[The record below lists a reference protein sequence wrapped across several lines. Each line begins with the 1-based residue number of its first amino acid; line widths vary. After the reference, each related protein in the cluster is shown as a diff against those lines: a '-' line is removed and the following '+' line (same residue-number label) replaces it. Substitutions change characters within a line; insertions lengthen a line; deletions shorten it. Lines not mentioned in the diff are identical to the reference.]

1 MRGTPTPCVL
11 RSRGGAG
18 VELIQYWRLIVQN
31 RILII
36 ASIILGVLVSMII
49 TFVTTPTY
57 QSQAELFV
65 STPASALDI
74 SAMQQGSSFSQQRV
88 KSYAQIIDSPLTL
101 GPVIEQLELKIT
113 PTQLARQISASAP
126 LDTVLIALTV
136 TDTNPDR
143 AAAIANAV
151 ANQFGTTVGDLELH
165 GIGVDS
171 PVKVSTVK
179 MAIPADA
186 PSNPKKSINFALG
199 LLLGLGLG
207 MGLASLRQILDNTIK
222 NEDDLN
228 GTPLLAAIGFD
239 EIADEKPLVT
249 QIGRYAAR
257 TESFRTL
264 RTNLQ
269 FLRPDAHPQVIVIT
283 SALPNEGKTTTAINL
298 ALSLA
303 QGGSKTVLVEA
314 DLRRPKV
321 PIYLELSSK
330 SVGISELL
338 TDASKLTANTVKKLL
353 HSYESTGLQVLLSGK
368 VPPNPSELLGSHRF
382 EEMIAQLRKQ
392 FEYVIIDCP
401 PLLPVTDAAIVAAKA
416 DGAILVV
423 HAGVTKKPHFI
434 GSYDAVKAVGSII
447 LGVVLNKIP
456 ESTLE
461 YEYGY
466 RYGYPRYYGANY
478 KPYASKDTAIG
489 RYTPRPDDLAR
500 IEREE
505 LFEHIKGK
513 RFKEELKYQQD
524 TKA

>member
-1 MRGTPTPCVL
+1 M
-11 RSRGGAG
+11 
-18 VELIQYWRLIVQN
+18 
-31 RILII
+31 
-36 ASIILGVLVSMII
+36 
-49 TFVTTPTY
+49 
-57 QSQAELFV
+57 
-65 STPASALDI
+65 
-74 SAMQQGSSFSQQRV
+74 
-88 KSYAQIIDSPLTL
+88 
-101 GPVIEQLELKIT
+101 
-113 PTQLARQISASAP
+113 
-126 LDTVLIALTV
+126 
-136 TDTNPDR
+136 
-143 AAAIANAV
+143 
-151 ANQFGTTVGDLELH
+151 
-165 GIGVDS
+165 
-171 PVKVSTVK
+171 
-179 MAIPADA
+179 
-186 PSNPKKSINFALG
+186 
-199 LLLGLGLG
+199 LLGLGLG
-207 MGLASLRQILDNTIK
+207 VGLASLRRLLDNTIK
-222 NEDDLN
+222 NEDDLD
-228 GTPLLAAIGFD
+228 GAPLLAAIGFD
-239 EIADEKPLVT
+239 DIANEKPLIT

-257 TESFRTL
+257 TEAFRTL

-269 FLRPDAHPQVIVIT
+269 FLRPDSHPQVIVVT
-283 SALPNEGKTTTAINL
+283 SALPNEGKSTTAINL

-303 QGGSKTVLVEA
+303 QGGSKTVLIEA

-330 SVGISELL
+330 SLGMSELL
-338 TDASKLTANTVKKLL
+338 SDQKKLTAVAIKKAL

-382 EEMIAQLRKQ
+382 EELIALLRKQ

-416 DGAILVV
+416 DGAILVI

-434 GSYDAVKAVGSII
+434 GSQDAVKAVGSII

-478 KPYASKDTAIG
+478 KPYASKDSAIG